1 MPWRERLP
9 MDERVQFMGDYQR
22 DLCSVTEL
30 CDRYGVSRKTGH
42 KWIARYAAD
51 GPGGLAVRSSR
62 PRHSPQTTAASVVT
76 AIVALR
82 RRYPRW
88 GGKKILAVLGEREPR
103 WTLPAVSTANDILK
117 RAGLVTSAR
126 RRRPVR
132 HSGYVAAP
140 VTEPN
145 RVWTADFKGQFRTTD
160 AQLVY
165 PLTVCDA
172 WSRYLVRCFA
182 LRSPTTV
189 DTQAVFRRAFAEYGL
204 PDRIRTD
211 NGEPFAAP
219 SLGRLSRL
227 SVWWIRL
234 GIYPDLIEPASP
246 YQNGAHER
254 MHRTL
259 KADTTRP
266 PAPNLVAQ
274 QQRFARFRR
283 RYNEERPHEALGQ
296 RPPGRLYQPSARRL
310 PDRLAPLVYP
320 GHYELRR
327 VTAPGVM
334 WWHSKPRVIST
345 VLIGETIGL
354 EPVDDGEWD
363 LHFGPIRLGRFDE
376 RTGRIQ
382 PAGRRQR

>member
-9 MDERVQFMGDYQR
+9 MDERVQFMGDYHRQLFSVT
-22 DLCSVTEL
+22 DLCN
-30 CDRYGVSRKTGH
+30 RYGVSRKTGY
-42 KWIARYAAD
+42 KWIARYAVEGAA
-51 GPGGLAVRSSR
+51 GLAVRSSR
-62 PRHSPQTTAASVVT
+62 PTHSPHSTAAPIVT

-82 RRYPRW
+82 KRYPTW
-88 GGKKILAVLGEREPR
+88 GGKKIVAVLGEREPA

-117 RAGLVTSAR
+117 RAGLVPAAR

-132 HSGYVAAP
+132 HGGYVATP

-145 RVWTADFKGQFRTTD
+145 RVWTADFKGQFRTAD
-160 AQLVY
+160 AALCY

-172 WSRYLVRCFA
+172 WSRYLVRCFGLPA
-182 LRSPTTV
+182 PTTA
-189 DTQAVFRRAFAEYGL
+189 DTMAVFRRAFAEYGL
-204 PDRIRTD
+204 PQRIRTD
-211 NGEPFAAP
+211 NGEPFAAA

-234 GIYPDLIEPASP
+234 GIYPELIEPASP

-266 PAPNLVAQ
+266 PAANLAAQ

-283 RYNEERPHEALGQ
+283 RYNQERPHEALGQ
-296 RPPGRLYQPSARRL
+296 RPPARLYEPSARCLPRRL
-310 PDRLAPLVYP
+310 SPMIYP

-327 VTAPGVM
+327 VSAPGVM
-334 WWHSKPRVIST
+334 SWHSKSLVIST

-376 RTGRIQ
+376 RTRRIQ
-382 PAGRRQR
+382 PAGRRDR